1 MVQPHSQ
8 RYLCGDSAAGLQSG
22 LKWFYQHVNV
32 VGVQHSAGEMFCLGQ
47 ESLCGGLGDL
57 LTDGSE
63 TLRNVCS
70 WAKVI
75 PGVT

>member
-32 VGVQHSAGEMFCLGQ
+32 VGVQHSAGEMFFVWVNN
-47 ESLCGGLGDL
+47 LCA
-57 LTDGSE
+57 
-63 TLRNVCS
+63 V
-70 WAKVI
+70 V
-75 PGVT
+75 

>member
-1 MVQPHSQ
+1 MVLSACERGWSSAQ
-8 RYLCGDSAAGLQSG
+8 RWGSVL
-22 LKWFYQHVNV
+22 
-32 VGVQHSAGEMFCLGQ
+32 CLGQ